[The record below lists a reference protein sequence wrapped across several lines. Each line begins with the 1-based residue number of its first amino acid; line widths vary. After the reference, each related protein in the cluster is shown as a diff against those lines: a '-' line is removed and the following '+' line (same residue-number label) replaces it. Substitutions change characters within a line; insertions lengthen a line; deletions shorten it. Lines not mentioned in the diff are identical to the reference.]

1 MHGGDFMD
9 KKFENFLDLVI
20 YQIYPRSFKDTN
32 GDGIGDI
39 KGVIEKL
46 DYLVD
51 LGVNAIWLCPCYK
64 SPNHD
69 NGYDIADYR
78 DIMDEF
84 GTMDDMKTLIS
95 EMHKRG
101 MKLIM
106 DLVPNHTSNEH
117 KWFIE
122 SRKSKD
128 NPYSDY
134 YYWFD
139 KPVNDWQSMFGGS
152 AWEYDESRKQYYL
165 HSYTVEQPDLNW
177 DNPKVIKEI
186 QDVVDFWVDMGVDGF
201 RCDVID
207 QISKDFEKGNNFFG
221 PNLHKY
227 INALFDREKT
237 SHLFTVGECW
247 ADDIEEIKRHSLPE
261 RGELTTLFQF
271 NHLDCGRANKFNR
284 KDDSLKTVRDIMVNW
299 QLLNQKNGLVHSLFT
314 DNHDNSL
321 FISRAGN
328 DKELRY
334 ESATCIATMF
344 YLLKGVP
351 FIFQGQ
357 EFGITA
363 SEYDSIDCFNDIE
376 TINVYDYLI
385 NDKGSTKE
393 EALRKINFGGRD
405 NARRPMP
412 WDSSEYGGFST
423 EKPWI
428 QISSRKDEINLEKD
442 LASEKSIF
450 RFYKEML
457 KLKKDNVSL
466 RRGDFAVISKDDDN
480 FFAFTR
486 KFGDEKFTIICNFEE
501 TSSISLDVIAG
512 EPVLKNYS
520 DRGAGESQFRPYEI
534 AVYRS

>member
-1 MHGGDFMD
+1 MD

-51 LGVNAIWLCPCYK
+51 LGVNAIWICPCYK

-84 GTMDDMKTLIS
+84 GTMDDIKLLIS

-139 KPVNDWQSMFGGS
+139 KPLNNWQSLFGGS

-177 DNPKVIKEI
+177 DNPKVIKEM
-186 QDVVDFWVDMGVDGF
+186 QDVVDFWVDLGVDGF

-227 INALFDREKT
+227 INALFGREKT
-237 SHLFTVGECW
+237 KHLFTVGECW
-247 ADDIEEIKRHSLPE
+247 ANDIEEIKLHSLPE

-271 NHLDCGRANKFNR
+271 DHLDCGRANKFNR
-284 KDDSLKTVRDIMVNW
+284 KNDCLKTVRNIMVKW
-299 QLLNQKNGLVHSLFT
+299 QLLNQENGLVQSLFT

-321 FISRAGN
+321 FISRVGN

-334 ESATCIATMF
+334 ESATCLATMF

-412 WDSSEYGGFST
+412 WNGSEYGGFST

-428 QISSRKDEINLEKD
+428 EISSRKDEINLEKD
-442 LASEKSIF
+442 LTDEKSIF
-450 RFYKEML
+450 RFYKDLL

-466 RRGDFAVISKDDDN
+466 RRGDFEVISKDDDN

-486 KFGDEKFTIICNFEE
+486 IYGDEKFTVICNFEE
-501 TSSISLDVIAG
+501 TSTISLDVIAG
-512 EPVLKNYS
+512 EPVLKNYA
-520 DRGAGESQFRPYEI
+520 DRGAGESEFRPYEI